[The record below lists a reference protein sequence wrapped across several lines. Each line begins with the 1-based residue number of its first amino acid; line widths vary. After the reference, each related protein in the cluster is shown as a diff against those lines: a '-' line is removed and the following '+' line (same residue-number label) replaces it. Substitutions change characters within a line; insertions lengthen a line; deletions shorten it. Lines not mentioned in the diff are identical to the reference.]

1 MFGSGLN
8 AAATTWYILQATHSE
23 TNLAWLVVIQTIPA
37 MLMLP
42 FSGVLIDREDRRRIV
57 MLLDF
62 GRGVVIA
69 CVAYLAFTH
78 RVHIW
83 HMYVMFMLVGFGFWM
98 FWPTI
103 TALIQ
108 ELTPEAEFVEANTLL
123 MSGVQG
129 GWLIAG
135 AIVGFL
141 YNKIGLGG
149 ILLIDVSTYVVSFTL
164 YFMVRRG
171 RHVVKKPELVLDGPD
186 LRSAW
191 TKYFHEIREGI
202 HYLRDKPDV
211 ISMGLAWSLWLGAM
225 LTQGVITAPLIER
238 VLHTGA
244 VGYGWLNGAWG
255 VGAFLVALYATKF
268 IKRHGSPNAFSLSLA
283 VLSVGMVL
291 APLTRWM
298 LFAIG
303 IYFFMGAA
311 RGLAGIAVT
320 SSMMEKVAK
329 HFMGRVQNTFFFGGM
344 LLQLSLSFVVG
355 VVAHRVSLTLAF
367 FIVAAMYCSATALI
381 IFSPHHKNAQAE
393 AAQQT

>member
-1 MFGSGLN
+1 MRLAFHHRGLRLIFLANMVSMFGSGLN

-149 ILLIDVSTYVVSFTL
+149 ILLIDVSSYVVSFTL

-191 TKYFHEIREGI
+191 TKYFHEIREG
-202 HYLRDKPDV
+202 
-211 ISMGLAWSLWLGAM
+211 
-225 LTQGVITAPLIER
+225 
-238 VLHTGA
+238 
-244 VGYGWLNGAWG
+244 
-255 VGAFLVALYATKF
+255 
-268 IKRHGSPNAFSLSLA
+268 
-283 VLSVGMVL
+283 
-291 APLTRWM
+291 
-298 LFAIG
+298 
-303 IYFFMGAA
+303 
-311 RGLAGIAVT
+311 
-320 SSMMEKVAK
+320 
-329 HFMGRVQNTFFFGGM
+329 
-344 LLQLSLSFVVG
+344 
-355 VVAHRVSLTLAF
+355 
-367 FIVAAMYCSATALI
+367 
-381 IFSPHHKNAQAE
+381 
-393 AAQQT
+393 

>member
-8 AAATTWYILQATHSE
+8 AAATTWYVLQATRSE

-62 GRGVVIA
+62 GRGAAIA
-69 CVAYLAFTH
+69 CVAYLAFQH
-78 RVHIW
+78 RVQLW

-135 AIVGFL
+135 AVVGFL
-141 YNKIGLGG
+141 YNKIGLSG
-149 ILLIDVSTYVVSFTL
+149 ILLIDVCTYVVSFTL
-164 YFMVRRG
+164 YFMVRKG
-171 RHVVKKPELVLDGPD
+171 RQVVKKPEIAGQGPD

-191 TKYFHEIREGI
+191 TKYLHEIREGI
-202 HYLRDKPDV
+202 QYLRGKPDV

-225 LTQGVITAPLIER
+225 LTQGVITAPLSNR
-238 VLHTGA
+238 VLRAGA

-255 VGAFLVALYATKF
+255 VGAFLVALFATRL
-268 IKRHGSPNAFSLSLA
+268 IKKHGARYAFSASLALLSL
-283 VLSVGMVL
+283 GMFI
-291 APLTRWM
+291 APLTHVIM
-298 LFAIG
+298 FAAPV
-303 IYFFMGAA
+303 FLFMGAA
-311 RGLAGIAVT
+311 RGMAGIAVT

-329 HFMGRVQNTFFFGGM
+329 QFMGRVQNTFFFGGM
-344 LLQLSLSFVVG
+344 LLQLMLSFVVG
-355 VVAHRVSLTLAF
+355 IVAHRVSLTSAF
-367 FIVAAMYCSATALI
+367 IIVGTAYACATSLI
-381 IFSPHHKNAQAE
+381 IFSPNHTVASAGSVLE
-393 AAQQT
+393 V